1 VGTDLSFTS
10 NTNTS
15 PSWSSATVN
24 ARRTHVTTWTGGTER
39 ALVVD
44 GYTWTVLPGTDYE
57 MRALT
62 VRPLALRYRPR
73 GGITG
78 LHTL

>member
-1 VGTDLSFTS
+1 M
-10 NTNTS
+10 
-15 PSWSSATVN
+15 
-24 ARRTHVTTWTGGTER
+24 TTWTGGTER

-57 MRALT
+57 MRVLT

-73 GGITG
+73 GGMPSTARTAQRSAALKARG
-78 LHTL
+78 CG